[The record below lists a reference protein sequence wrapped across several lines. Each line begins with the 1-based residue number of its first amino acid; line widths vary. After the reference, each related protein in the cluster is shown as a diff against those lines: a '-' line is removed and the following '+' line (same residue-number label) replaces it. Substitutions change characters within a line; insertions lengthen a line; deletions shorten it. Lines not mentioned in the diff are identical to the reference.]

1 MLEGECRDELLAR
14 KQTCEEETCPPCMV
28 QCTTPAVKTAA
39 GVIKCTIVSDQ
50 IGFAY
55 GLEVSDQ
62 GQLAKSL
69 HDADRG
75 TNYIAVCNPC
85 PSPHLLNIFL
95 ILFCA
100 CVQIPQKLAV
110 RSYMIIIMR
119 MNET

>member
-1 MLEGECRDELLAR
+1 
-14 KQTCEEETCPPCMV
+14 MV

-75 TNYIAVCNPC
+75 TNYIA
-85 PSPHLLNIFL
+85 
-95 ILFCA
+95 
-100 CVQIPQKLAV
+100 IPQKLAV
-110 RSYMIIIMR
+110 CLLIPYTS
-119 MNET
+119 